1 VTRLAFFGYGSLAS
15 PASAALTLGRPV
27 ETLTPVRLPGWQRRW
42 STYRD
47 NQRSEKTF
55 ARDDDGSIPPFT
67 LGLNIEPA
75 PGAPGPNGA
84 LIEATAA
91 ELDRLD
97 LREMRYDRVDVTA
110 AIGDSTGFDTVVA
123 WTAKPAHHAPI
134 PPDGAVIMR
143 TYLAAVEAAFEA
155 LGDGELETFRAT
167 TGEPPVELI
176 EGTLVR
182 DEIPLGNP
190 RVW

>member
-1 VTRLAFFGYGSLAS
+1 MTRLAFFGYGSLVS

-27 ETLTPVRLPGWQRRW
+27 SAVTPVRLPGWRRRW

-47 NQRSEKTF
+47 NNRSEKTF
-55 ARDDDGSIPPFT
+55 ARTADGSIPPFT

-75 PGAPGPNGA
+75 PGDPGPNGV
-84 LIEATAA
+84 LIEATAE

-110 AIGDSTGFDTVVA
+110 ALDSAGRFGAVVA
-123 WTAKPAHHAPI
+123 WTAKPAHHASS
-134 PPDGAVIMR
+134 PPRGAVIMR
-143 TYLAAVEAAFEA
+143 TYFEA
-155 LGDGELETFRAT
+155 IQTAFTELGDGELELFLAT
-167 TGEPPVELI
+167 TDEPPVELI

-190 RVW
+190 RAW